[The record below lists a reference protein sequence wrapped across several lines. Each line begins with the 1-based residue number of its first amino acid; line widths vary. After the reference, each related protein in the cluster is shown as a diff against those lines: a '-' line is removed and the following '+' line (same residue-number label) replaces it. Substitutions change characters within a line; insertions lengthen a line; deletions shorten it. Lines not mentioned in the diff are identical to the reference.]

1 MEAKGGDASMS
12 DSTITKRAIAAGLK
26 ELMEH
31 KPFEKIAVSDIAK
44 HCGPNRQ
51 TFYYHFQDKYELVN
65 WIYYQEIVLTVTRD
79 LALDNWDERVE
90 EVLHLMEHSAS
101 FYQCTLQVSG
111 QNAFRD
117 YLFSITQT
125 LFAEAIRDLDRDHGV
140 SEADGQF
147 IASFYA
153 HGLVGIV
160 VTWARQGM
168 HESAHDLAQHLKTLV
183 EDSRKIAVRRLD
195 PHKAEPAPNA
205 C

>member
-1 MEAKGGDASMS
+1 M
-12 DSTITKRAIAAGLK
+12 
-26 ELMEH
+26 
-31 KPFEKIAVSDIAK
+31 
-44 HCGPNRQ
+44 
-51 TFYYHFQDKYELVN
+51 
-65 WIYYQEIVLTVTRD
+65 
-79 LALDNWDERVE
+79 
-90 EVLHLMEHSAS
+90 
-101 FYQCTLQVSG
+101 QVSG

-125 LFAEAIRDLDRDHGV
+125 LFAEAIQDLDQEHGV

-168 HESAHDLAQHLKTLV
+168 HESAHDLARHLKTLM
-183 EDSRKIAVRRLD
+183 EDSRKIAIQRHDSRKAD
-195 PHKAEPAPNA
+195 PASNA